1 MTIPGRGRLAGHRPA
16 RKAELR
22 SEGVSYGK
30 GPRER
35 KVAHRLPG
43 ERTPRVGHR
52 RTDRRHTRLADPGRR
67 LRRGHDNYIPAG
79 HLADAQH
86 AVVVVMGLPDGA
98 FVQLDLVEQNR
109 AQAEADAA
117 LHLRLHIVGVD
128 GDAAVDRA
136 PHALHLRQSVAP
148 ARNLGDL
155 RDVAFERLMYG
166 NAARTSLAHL
176 GALPAG

>member
-1 MTIPGRGRLAGHRPA
+1 M
-16 RKAELR
+16 
-22 SEGVSYGK
+22 
-30 GPRER
+30 
-35 KVAHRLPG
+35 AHRLPG
-43 ERTPRVGHR
+43 ERTPRVGDR
-52 RTDRRHTRLADPGRR
+52 RTDRRHTRLADAGRR
-67 LRRGHDNYIPAG
+67 LGRAHDHDIDAW
-79 HLADAQH
+79 HFADAEH
-86 AVVVVMGLPDGA
+86 AVVVVVGLDHAA
-98 FVQLDLVEQNR
+98 FVQRDLVEENR

-136 PHALHLRQSVAP
+136 PHALHLRQSVAA